1 MKLIRDAKA
10 EFPMTDAEKLQ
21 ELRDLLAK
29 TKDYFLHRYMK
40 VSTNEIDMKIQVLK
54 DRMAG
59 MNPPD
64 IPNWDK
70 VQEID

>member
-1 MKLIRDAKA
+1 
-10 EFPMTDAEKLQ
+10 MTDEEKLA
-21 ELRDLLAK
+21 ELKDLLAK

-54 DRMAG
+54 DRLAG
-59 MNPPD
+59 KTPPE